1 VSAFTAADALGVTV
15 DAIRKRIARGTIPHE
30 RDEDG
35 CVWVILDDT
44 SRVRDTDQDAYQPQP
59 ESGALISELRDRI
72 GCDIGAYERQGPS

>member
-1 VSAFTAADALGVTV
+1 M
-15 DAIRKRIARGTIPHE
+15 
-30 RDEDG
+30 
-35 CVWVILDDT
+35 WMILDDT